1 VDASLLFVY
10 GIALF
15 LLLERCRPRQ
25 VFLNFTLLLL
35 LTDRDL
41 VQPLIQLEHSHPIPT
56 QLWLHVAQWV
66 KHFFLR
72 YETLL
77 TQTEFLIE

>member
-1 VDASLLFVY
+1 MDASLLFVC
-10 GIALF
+10 GIVLF
-15 LLLERCRPRQ
+15 LPLDGRRARQ
-25 VFLNFTLLLL
+25 VSLYFTLLLQ
-35 LTDRDL
+35 TDRDL